1 MEAYQKLEVSELP
14 PRLKNG
20 VRAAKIARFNTY
32 LLAILILIPFAIYY
46 WPFYDPVDYL
56 WIDAPKQVEAGG
68 VLKYTIRMDKKIDL
82 APNISRYLVN
92 ADNPRETITVTSATL
107 GGMIRSDTHKTVML
121 TVPFWV
127 PPGKWY
133 VRARVIYPYW
143 GGNVP
148 VERDYRTPIFDVV
161 PGGAETKAMEAKAR
175 NRIETAEIKAKKLLD
190 SAEAKKVKPFGG
202 MKSKQELRK
211 ELYGK

>member
-1 MEAYQKLEVSELP
+1 MEAYQRLEVSELP

-20 VRAAKIARFNTY
+20 IKAAKWARLNTY
-32 LLAILILIPFAIYY
+32 FLAVLILIPFALYY

-56 WIDAPKQVEAGG
+56 WIDVPKQVEAGG
-68 VLKYTIRMDKKIDL
+68 VLKYTIRMDKKVDL
-82 APNISRYLVN
+82 APNISRYLVS
-92 ADNPRETITVTSATL
+92 ADNPRESITITSATL

-121 TVPFWV
+121 TVPFWT

-133 VRARVIYPYW
+133 IRARVIYPYW

-148 VERDYRTPIFDVV
+148 VERDYRTPVFEVV
-161 PGGAETKAMEAKAR
+161 PGGEETKVAEIKAR
-175 NRIETAEIKAKKLLD
+175 NKIETAEIKAKKLID
-190 SAEAKKVKPFGG
+190 SVKMKSIKPGG
-202 MKSKQELRK
+202 MKSKRELKK